1 MQTRQNLTVEKK
13 AKQGKELNGHVLSAS
28 SFLEQFAK
36 GKKGGRAL
44 TGNCVIYT
52 RVSSKEQE
60 EGYSLET
67 QNRDCIAFAQ
77 KNTYNILGHFGGTY
91 ESAKTDERKE
101 FNRMLQFI
109 KRSKEKISYII
120 VYSIDRFSRSGAN
133 GIYIKEQLKG
143 EDIFIL
149 SVTQPVDATTSNGD
163 FQQNIQMLFSHYD
176 NQQRRE
182 KCMGGIKS
190 ALQEGQ
196 WVTKPPLGYDTIIVN
211 KKREIV
217 VNEKGKLLRK
227 AFLWKADGLTIEQ
240 IREKLKAMGLDIY
253 HQKLSQ
259 VFRNPFYCG
268 LMAHS
273 MLEGQLKEGKHEKL
287 ISQELFLKV
296 NDLLKANAQGYKI
309 KSENDDVPLK
319 NLLKCANCGGSMP
332 GYIVKKKNIWYY
344 KCRVKGCCNNKS
356 AKQVHD
362 KFVQGILGHM
372 SLDPKYSDL
381 VKEVMLRTYHRLTEA
396 TVDNTALLSQ
406 NLQTVE
412 QKLERLEERFVL
424 EEITA
429 EQFARFG
436 DKFRTERDGI
446 LAEMQKGGNKVSNPE
461 ECLNQVFE
469 YCVNLPQTWASA
481 SFQEKQKIQK
491 MIFPAG
497 IAYDKKNDQCRTS
510 KINWVFLWIA
520 RQQQDFADK
529 KTGIPGLNLGY
540 ASLVARTGVEP
551 VTSGL

>member
-182 KCMGGIKS
+182 KCMGGIRS

-362 KFVQGILGHM
+362 KFVQGIL
-372 SLDPKYSDL
+372 
-381 VKEVMLRTYHRLTEA
+381 
-396 TVDNTALLSQ
+396 
-406 NLQTVE
+406 
-412 QKLERLEERFVL
+412 
-424 EEITA
+424 
-429 EQFARFG
+429 
-436 DKFRTERDGI
+436 I
-446 LAEMQKGGNKVSNPE
+446 L
-461 ECLNQVFE
+461 
-469 YCVNLPQTWASA
+469 
-481 SFQEKQKIQK
+481 
-491 MIFPAG
+491 
-497 IAYDKKNDQCRTS
+497 
-510 KINWVFLWIA
+510 
-520 RQQQDFADK
+520 
-529 KTGIPGLNLGY
+529 
-540 ASLVARTGVEP
+540 
-551 VTSGL
+551 